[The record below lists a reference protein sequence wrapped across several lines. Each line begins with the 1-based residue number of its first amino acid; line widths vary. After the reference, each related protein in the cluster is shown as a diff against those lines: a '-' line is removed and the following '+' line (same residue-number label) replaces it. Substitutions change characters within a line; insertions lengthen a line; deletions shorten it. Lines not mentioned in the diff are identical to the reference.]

1 MKVPA
6 SIKITQSFR
15 HLKQLD
21 FIIDWYTL
29 NDNDDDGDECSL
41 LWILNILQA
50 SPLLQK
56 LSVMFAHPRFHENQ
70 NDIMDVGVFS
80 HNEVKVIEFGGCVG
94 NWFEIE
100 FVMNVIKYAHKLE
113 KIVMTRIGSLIR
125 CGFKVDVKR

>member
-1 MKVPA
+1 
-6 SIKITQSFR
+6 
-15 HLKQLD
+15 
-21 FIIDWYTL
+21 
-29 NDNDDDGDECSL
+29 
-41 LWILNILQA
+41 
-50 SPLLQK
+50 
-56 LSVMFAHPRFHENQ
+56 MFAHPRFHENQ